1 MREYSSIGIG
11 INYYVYLFF
20 ALCFV
25 MIIIQQSNVIPY
37 YYDGNVFSFL
47 IDRDPWTTGILT
59 LLFLSFGINNVI
71 VDNHGITR
79 KVLLLPFFKRE
90 KSWKEIKYYAFVNEV
105 YEGQHSETKKAVWF
119 IDYKDYVCF
128 RVTKFGRKNLR
139 EILEFVDKVEDKYE
153 LYLEFKN
160 PIFMRNGMTKVKYP
174 ENTEDEKK

>member
-1 MREYSSIGIG
+1 MREYSSIGINKNYFIYLLFGSAIVIG
-11 INYYVYLFF
+11 ITRNS
-20 ALCFV
+20 A
-25 MIIIQQSNVIPY
+25 IIPY
-37 YYDGNVFSFL
+37 YYDGSLISFL
-47 IDRDPWTTGILT
+47 MDRDPWTTIFFT
-59 LLFLSFGINNVI
+59 LLFLSLGINNVI

-90 KSWKEIKYYAFVNEV
+90 KSWKEIKHYAFVNEV

>member
-1 MREYSSIGIG
+1 M
-11 INYYVYLFF
+11 
-20 ALCFV
+20 
-25 MIIIQQSNVIPY
+25 Q
-37 YYDGNVFSFL
+37 
-47 IDRDPWTTGILT
+47 
-59 LLFLSFGINNVI
+59 
-71 VDNHGITR
+71 DNHGITR